1 MEEGVMSMHKKSEE
15 HPKRAVVLIVD
26 DEDDLLRTT
35 RYIVKGAGYEVHTAS
50 DGEIGLKKA
59 IELEPDLIIL
69 DLMLPKMPGEEVC
82 RQLRKHEKMS
92 EVPIIMLTAKNT
104 DTDRIVGRV
113 IGADTYM
120 TKPFEIDK
128 LLDEIKRLIAK

>member
-1 MEEGVMSMHKKSEE
+1 MSTHKKSDED
-15 HPKRAVVLIVD
+15 PKKAVILIVD
-26 DEDDLLRTT
+26 DEEDLLRTT
-35 RYIVKGAGYEVHTAS
+35 RYIVKCAGYEVHTAG

-82 RQLRKHEKMS
+82 RQLRKHERLS

-104 DTDRIVGRV
+104 DTDRIIGRV

-120 TKPFEIDK
+120 TKPFEIDR
-128 LLDEIKRLIAK
+128 LLEEIKRLIAK